1 MRVRQFGCDV
11 KLEVAVIRDDCIS
24 EFEHYVT
31 LLLECL
37 QVTYKNAQIR

>member
-11 KLEVAVIRDDCIS
+11 KLEVAVIWDDCIA
-24 EFEHYVT
+24 EFEHYVA

-37 QVTYKNAQIR
+37 QVTYENAQIQ